1 MKKAIL
7 SLFLTMLTAT
17 TCSAQTIEQVAKEL
31 VRQGVPHSRIVL
43 AQARLESGNFKSALY
58 KRTNNPFGIKHN
70 GKYAHYSDWRK
81 AIADYKKCISSRYSG
96 GDYFT
101 FLRRIGYAED
111 PAYSAK
117 VKKIIRT
124 SK

>member
-1 MKKAIL
+1 MKQIIL
-7 SLFLTMLTAT
+7 VIITFFSVA
-17 TCSAQTIEQVAKEL
+17 CNAQTVEQVAKEL

-81 AIADYKKCISSRYSG
+81 AIADYKKRISSRYNG
-96 GDYFT
+96 GDYFA

-117 VKKIIRT
+117 IKRIINA
-124 SK
+124 SNP